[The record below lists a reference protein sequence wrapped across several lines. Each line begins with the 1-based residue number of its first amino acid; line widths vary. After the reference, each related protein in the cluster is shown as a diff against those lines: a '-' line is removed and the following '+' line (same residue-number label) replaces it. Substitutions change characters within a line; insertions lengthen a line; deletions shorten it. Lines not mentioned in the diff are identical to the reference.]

1 MNVLQ
6 PYSNVIREVF
16 KSTCGRFYD
25 YSLDFAISLE
35 NITFLP
41 FYEPQP
47 VKRCIKNTPLFW
59 LEGKIYL
66 LSAGFWMCKNK
77 HADLYKKGGWLNDR
91 VCVASTKQEYQW
103 NILFW

>member
-1 MNVLQ
+1 ML
-6 PYSNVIREVF
+6 YSPILTSLVKYLKAYKAKI
-16 KSTCGRFYD
+16 SGRFYD

-91 VCVASTKQEYQW
+91 VCVASTKQEY
-103 NILFW
+103 

>member
-47 VKRCIKNTPLFW
+47 VKRCIKNTSLFW

-66 LSAGFWMCKNK
+66 LCKIMRNL
-77 HADLYKKGGWLNDR
+77 DISRFLN
-91 VCVASTKQEYQW
+91 VQK
-103 NILFW
+103 

>member
-25 YSLDFAISLE
+25 YSLDFAISHK
-35 NITFLP
+35 NFNFLS

-66 LSAGFWMCKNK
+66 LCKIIRNL
-77 HADLYKKGGWLNDR
+77 DISRFLN
-91 VCVASTKQEYQW
+91 VQK
-103 NILFW
+103 